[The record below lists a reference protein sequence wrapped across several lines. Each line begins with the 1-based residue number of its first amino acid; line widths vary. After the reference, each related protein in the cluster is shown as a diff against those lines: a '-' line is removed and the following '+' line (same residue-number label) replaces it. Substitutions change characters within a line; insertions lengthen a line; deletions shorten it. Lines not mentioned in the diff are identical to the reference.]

1 MRNKFLLSLLAVPLF
16 LTACTSSGSGDPD
29 VTPTPSIPTYTLA
42 EIGAHATPDDC
53 WMAIYGKV
61 YNFTEYIALHPAGGA
76 MNKACGKDGSE
87 MYDAIPHSDYADTL
101 FDPYYVGE
109 LAE

>member
-1 MRNKFLLSLLAVPLF
+1 MPFCFCNKFLISLLAVPVLLVGCTTKTEEPDAPEVTTYS
-16 LTACTSSGSGDPD
+16 LT
-29 VTPTPSIPTYTLA
+29 
-42 EIGAHATPDDC
+42 EIAAHATPNDC
-53 WMAIYGKV
+53 WMSIYGKV